1 MANTYTQLYVQ
12 VVFAVKDR
20 QSLIPHRHKEE
31 LHCYITGIVQ
41 RRGAKL
47 LAVHCMPDH
56 THLFVSYSPALAI
69 ADLVKEVKT
78 ATSTFIKDKRS
89 TRVPFYWQEGYGAFS
104 YSQSQVDAVVRYI
117 LNQEEHHH
125 KRTFRDEY
133 RALLEK
139 FEIPFETKYL
149 FKWVEE
155 EG

>member
-31 LHCYITGIVQ
+31 LHRYITGIVQ
-41 RRGAKL
+41 RRGAKF

-78 ATSTFIKDKRS
+78 ATSTFIKDKRW
-89 TRVPFYWQEGYGAFS
+89 TRVPFYWQEGYGAFPT
-104 YSQSQVDAVVRYI
+104 
-117 LNQEEHHH
+117 LNH
-125 KRTFRDEY
+125 KSMPSFD
-133 RALLEK
+133 
-139 FEIPFETKYL
+139 IS
-149 FKWVEE
+149 
-155 EG
+155 